1 MSDVKTFVVIPFKWQ
16 LELVRIGTFNLIA
29 WLCWIPIC
37 ALKSFTIQCNVAGH
51 AYDLNIWLV
60 PFLGSSWWALGYV
73 DAWWFK
79 LHFRDGDSQAAWIK
93 THSHRVS
100 VSTLLCCL
108 GLLAL
113 PGASSWYF
121 GLAIL
126 TTVAFWFNKKND
138 PSRFS
143 RLKKHLLVCYV
154 LYFLF
159 LCVSL
164 ALVIPN
170 LIGAV
175 NCVTSGYVNSNMHSF
190 QTSLAS
196 YSYDTGTKCPS
207 KWQDIQK
214 QPNWKELIN
223 PFSPEEAS
231 VINHPTHP
239 ESGWP
244 PYIDILGIRFYFH
257 RQNAGAVSYA
267 YQSPS
272 ECKIYG
278 FDGNGR
284 LLRRF
289 GRIFFLDPASSSSE

>member
-1 MSDVKTFVVIPFKWQ
+1 MSDAKTFVVIPFKWQ
-16 LELVRIGTFNLIA
+16 LEIVRIGTFNLIA
-29 WLCWIPIC
+29 WLCWIPFG

-51 AYDLNIWLV
+51 AYDPNTLLV
-60 PFLGSSWWALGYV
+60 PLLGFSWWVLGYV

-79 LHFRDGDSQAAWIK
+79 LHFRGRDSPAAWIK
-93 THSHRVS
+93 TRSHSIS

-113 PGASSWYF
+113 PEASSWYF
-121 GLAIL
+121 VLAIL
-126 TTVAFWFNKKND
+126 TTLAFWFNKKNKL
-138 PSRFS
+138 SRFS
-143 RLKKHLLVCYV
+143 RLRKRLLVCYV

-159 LCVSL
+159 LFVSL
-164 ALVIPN
+164 VMAIPN
-170 LIGAV
+170 FIGAV
-175 NCVTSGYVNSNMHSF
+175 DCVTSGDVNRNMHSF
-190 QTSLAS
+190 QTALES
-196 YSYDTGTKCPS
+196 YSYGTGTKCPS

-214 QPNWKELIN
+214 NLNWKELIN

-257 RQNAGAVSYA
+257 RRNAGAVSYA
-267 YQSPS
+267 YSSQS

-278 FDGNGR
+278 FDGNGQ

-289 GRIFFLDPASSSSE
+289 GQIFFLNTTSSTSE